1 MELSTFAS
9 SSKRVSE
16 AKGGAYLLDIVIAQ
30 SASIFELFAGEDKTL
45 LVRWNAFLVLDLGF
59 DVVDR
64 VAGFDLEGDG
74 FAGEGL
80 DEAVCGGLYES
91 RC

>member
-1 MELSTFAS
+1 MELSSFAS

-16 AKGGAYLLDIVIAQ
+16 AKGGACLLDIVIAQ
-30 SASIFELFAGEDKTL
+30 SASIFELFASKDKTL

-59 DVVDR
+59 DVVDC

-74 FAGEGL
+74 FPGESF
-80 DEAVCGGLYES
+80 DEAVCGGVM
-91 RC
+91 